1 MSAAQTG
8 VGGLFDSVVQ
18 AVTGGNLD
26 PANIAASAAAA
37 ASARAS
43 GLNTWQRWQQIH
55 PGTPYS
61 DYQNWWNQYGQSGGT
76 ISGAGVGQDALENA
90 LNLVSSR
97 DYTVTRGDSPASI
110 AKKFGV
116 SMDQLLNANPQKST
130 TVVRGVRTWTDLSI
144 NEGLNLPKAGVRV
157 GYVAGVGQA
166 GTADVQWVQRALN
179 KLGEYAQADTDIPPP
194 WPRVDED
201 GVTGDPTKI
210 SIDVYR
216 KVRGL
221 GTGPLTASESWKL
234 RDALAADLHAA
245 AFGEQY
251 SSYGGAWY
259 PDWLKAAMKR
269 ALRIFLKNQGSTD
282 AQADVIV
289 AKVESEQKWPWLKA
303 PAGTVNGAGVGDYAV
318 DAVRAASA
326 VDPCARENVRHVC
339 AAQAA
344 MGFRPDGKW
353 GTDTYIAALGFDPQA
368 RPGCSPRPAWWPPP
382 GYGACAPQMNE
393 VLVEAR
399 KDLAQMEAWKRAR
412 EGNGTM
418 SGIRLNG
425 SPIAGHGLGQD
436 PSAAPPPAAPPV
448 GLTPEQAGAQAAG
461 AAADASSK
469 KVIAGHHHHLSM
481 PVKIGIGVGAAAVAA
496 GVVYACTR
504 GKKKGR
510 RRSRR

>member
-1 MSAAQTG
+1 MS
-8 VGGLFDSVVQ
+8 L
-18 AVTGGNLD
+18 
-26 PANIAASAAAA
+26 
-37 ASARAS
+37 
-43 GLNTWQRWQQIH
+43 
-55 PGTPYS
+55 
-61 DYQNWWNQYGQSGGT
+61 
-76 ISGAGVGQDALENA
+76 GQDALENA
-90 LNLVSSR
+90 LSLVSSR
-97 DYTVTRGDSPASI
+97 DYTVTRNDSPASI

-116 SMDQLLNANPQKST
+116 SMDQLLNANPQKPT

-144 NEGLNLPKAGVRV
+144 NEGLNLPKAGVWV
-157 GYVAGVGQA
+157 GYV
-166 GTADVQWVQRALN
+166 
-179 KLGEYAQADTDIPPP
+179 
-194 WPRVDED
+194 
-201 GVTGDPTKI
+201 
-210 SIDVYR
+210 
-216 KVRGL
+216 
-221 GTGPLTASESWKL
+221 
-234 RDALAADLHAA
+234 
-245 AFGEQY
+245 
-251 SSYGGAWY
+251 
-259 PDWLKAAMKR
+259 
-269 ALRIFLKNQGSTD
+269 
-282 AQADVIV
+282 
-289 AKVESEQKWPWLKA
+289 
-303 PAGTVNGAGVGDYAV
+303 AGVGDYAV

-425 SPIAGHGLGQD
+425 SPIAGLGLGQD

-481 PVKIGIGVGAAAVAA
+481 PVKVGIGVGAAAVAA

-504 GKKKGR
+504 GKKKRSR